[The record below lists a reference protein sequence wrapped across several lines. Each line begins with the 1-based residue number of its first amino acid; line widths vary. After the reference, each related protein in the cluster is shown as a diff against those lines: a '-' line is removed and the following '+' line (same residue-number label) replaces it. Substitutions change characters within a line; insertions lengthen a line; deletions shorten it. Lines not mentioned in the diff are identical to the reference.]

1 MPCAIGFSIDVIAM
15 HTPIQRLA
23 PITAQR
29 GVSLIEVMISVLI
42 MGIGMLGVAAL
53 QATALRNNQS
63 SFERSQVVVGTTG
76 IFDAMRANLD
86 AARNGNYNMSMT
98 CNAPNGSS
106 QVVVDQRNFINSLQS
121 IMGASACGAINCNAT
136 ACQVT
141 VQWDD
146 SRGSHA
152 AADAAAAQMQQFQ
165 TVTRL

>member
-1 MPCAIGFSIDVIAM
+1 MPCAIRLSTSVNAM
-15 HTPIQRLA
+15 HTSSSRPVSVKS
-23 PITAQR
+23 QR

-76 IFDAMRANLD
+76 VLDAMRANVT
-86 AARNGNYNMSMT
+86 AARNGNYNMGMT
-98 CNAPNGSS
+98 CTAPTGTS
-106 QVVVDQRNFINSLQS
+106 QVVVDQRNFLNSLQA
-121 IMGASACGAINCNAT
+121 IMGPTACGSISCNAT
-136 ACQVT
+136 TCRVT

-146 SRGSHA
+146 SRASHA
-152 AADAAAAQMQQFQ
+152 AADATASQTQQFQ

>member
-1 MPCAIGFSIDVIAM
+1 MSCTLGFPIEVNVMHISSPRSVAM
-15 HTPIQRLA
+15 A
-23 PITAQR
+23 SQR

-76 IFDAMRANLD
+76 VFDAMRANLS
-86 AARNGNYNMSMT
+86 AARSGNYNMSMT
-98 CNAPNGSS
+98 CVAPSGTS
-106 QVVVDQRNFINSLQS
+106 QVVVDQRNFINSLQA
-121 IMGASACGAINCNAT
+121 IMGASACGAINCSAT

-152 AADAAAAQMQQFQ
+152 AADATAVQTQQFQ

>member
-1 MPCAIGFSIDVIAM
+1 MPCALGFSIDVNAMLISIPRPIPIA
-15 HTPIQRLA
+15 
-23 PITAQR
+23 AQR

-98 CNAPNGSS
+98 CSAPNGAS
-106 QVVVDQRNFINSLQS
+106 QVVVDQRNFINSLQA

-136 ACQVT
+136 VCQVT

-152 AADAAAAQMQQFQ
+152 AADATAAQTQQFQ